1 MDRNKVLMIFGGAW
15 LSALVLSW
23 FLYSTTA
30 GAKQTRLKTVLAAA
44 RDIPAGVRLRKTDLK
59 RVSVP
64 ERDAPSGAV
73 SDEKDLLEHA
83 LLFPVAQNELVTA
96 RKIAS
101 AAGVEGIHSI
111 IPPGKRAVSVSV
123 QDAASAAGLIL
134 PRSKV
139 DVLVT
144 RAGSLNEAVSNI
156 ILQDITVFSVGRVTE
171 LQSTG
176 ADPKGGTSTANAT
189 AAVTS
194 TAARA
199 VTLLVTPEES
209 AKLELAKNVG
219 RISLALRNPSDGSL
233 VENPEPTTGE
243 VIDPLMG
250 DRRSKLMQM
259 RARAGLKGPL
269 PPGIDLR
276 NDKEWAKLVAG
287 ELGQGKPAAPAKK
300 EAPPPPKP
308 RAVIDVY
315 RGDKHVQE
323 TFPN

>member
-1 MDRNKVLMIFGGAW
+1 MIFGGAW
-15 LSALVLSW
+15 LSALLLSW

-44 RDIPAGVRLRKTDLK
+44 RDIPAGIRLKKTDLK
-59 RVSVP
+59 KVSVP
-64 ERDAPSGAV
+64 ERDAPVGAV
-73 SDEKDLLEHA
+73 SEEKDLLDHA
-83 LLFPVAQNELVTA
+83 LLYPVAQNELVTS

-101 AAGVEGIHSI
+101 AAGVEGIPSI
-111 IPPGKRAVSVSV
+111 IPAGKRAVSVSV
-123 QDAASAAGLIL
+123 VDAASAAGLIQ
-134 PRSKV
+134 PRSRV

-156 ILQDITVFSVGRVTE
+156 ILQDIAVFSVGRVTE
-171 LQSTG
+171 LQSST
-176 ADPKGGTSTANAT
+176 DQKTGGTAT
-189 AAVTS
+189 AATAAPAS

-219 RISLALRNPSDGSL
+219 RISLALRNPSDTSL

-250 DRRSKLMQM
+250 DRRSKLMQL
-259 RARAGLKGPL
+259 RARSGNKGPL

-276 NDKEWAKLVAG
+276 DDRAWTRLMAG
-287 ELGQGKPAAPAKK
+287 ELGPDGRPTVAPAKK
-300 EAPPPPKP
+300 EVPPPPKP